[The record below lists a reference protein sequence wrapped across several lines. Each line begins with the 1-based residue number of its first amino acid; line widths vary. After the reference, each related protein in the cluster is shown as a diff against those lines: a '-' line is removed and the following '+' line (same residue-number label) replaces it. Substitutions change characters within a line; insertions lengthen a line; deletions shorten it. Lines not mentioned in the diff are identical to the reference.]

1 MRGTIAKR
9 LRRITQYDPNNNS
22 LNKYGKRQVLK
33 SAAVPIEVN
42 KTGFITV
49 TRTTLL
55 LARDEPRAMY
65 QRAKTL
71 YRRDKAMFS
80 KTASRVGI

>member
-9 LRRITQYDPNNNS
+9 LRRVTQYDPNNNS
-22 LNKYGKRQVLK
+22 LNKYVKQQVLK
-33 SAAVPIEVN
+33 RAAVPLEVN

-49 TRTTLL
+49 ARTTLML
-55 LARDEPRAMY
+55 TRDEPRAKY

-71 YRRDKAMFS
+71 YRKDKAMFS
-80 KTASRVGI
+80 KTAIGVGI